1 MTHSMKRL
9 LFLLLILISFN
20 LSYAESSSVAIF
32 VYNTD
37 NSIPTNAL
45 RSQLTTSFLEGG
57 NSTYDVLDR
66 TDEILS
72 YLQQEFKYQ
81 GSGLVRDDQLTS
93 IGEHFGANYIFV
105 VAITHY
111 PQYNQYFFEGK
122 IIDIS
127 TRKVIK
133 NAQYPN
139 DNNTIVES
147 MDPQS
152 QMRVG
157 RELAKQLDLYS
168 TAQLVQQQQQKQQ
181 QAEAEKI
188 LKIGDIY
195 KTDRYHSWRI
205 GYLDG
210 TNKHG
215 IAYRVDSKSGH
226 PASSL
231 YLIDKEKT
239 PTCAQLLLLYSNR
252 KVLGLYGEYW
262 SNDLAKKMK
271 NGWGDWSDDWYY
283 TINFSNGKK
292 EQRRTNQKTQYESII
307 IIEF

>member
-1 MTHSMKRL
+1 MRRV
-9 LFLLLILISFN
+9 LFILTMLSF
-20 LSYAESSSVAIF
+20 LPIMAENASVAIF

-133 NAQYPN
+133 NSQYPN
-139 DNNTIVES
+139 DDKTKVES

-168 TAQLVQQQQQKQQ
+168 TAQLIQQQQQKQQ
-181 QAEAEKI
+181 QAEAEKL

-195 KTDRYHSWRI
+195 KTNHLYSYRI

-215 IAYRVDSKSGH
+215 IAYRVESKSTG
-226 PASSL
+226 PTAS
-231 YLIDKEKT
+231 DFFKEKV
-239 PTCAQLLLLYSNR
+239 PTCAQLMLIYPNR
-252 KVLGLYGEYW
+252 KILGLTGEYW
-262 SNDLAKKMK
+262 SDDLAKKEK
-271 NGWGDWSDDWYY
+271 NGWGDWSDNWYY

-292 EQRRTNQKTQYESII
+292 EKRRTNQETKYENIC

>member
-1 MTHSMKRL
+1 MRRV
-9 LFLLLILISFN
+9 LFILTMLSF
-20 LSYAESSSVAIF
+20 LPIMAENASVAIF

-57 NSTYDVLDR
+57 NSIYDVVDR

-72 YLQQEFKYQ
+72 YLQQELKYQ

-93 IGEHFGANYIFV
+93 IGEHFGANYICA

-133 NAQYPN
+133 NSQYPN
-139 DNNTIVES
+139 DDDPKVES

-157 RELAKQLDLYS
+157 RELAKQFDLYS
-168 TAQLVQQQQQKQQ
+168 SAQLVQQQQQKQQ
-181 QAEAEKI
+181 QSETEKVFR
-188 LKIGDIY
+188 IGDVF
-195 KTDRYHSWRI
+195 KTDGSSYRI

-210 TNKHG
+210 TFKHG
-215 IAYRVDSKSGH
+215 IAYRVMYKTDRPNTGGCR
-226 PASSL
+226 
-231 YLIDKEKT
+231 YGEKI
-239 PTCAQLLLLYSNR
+239 PTCAQLMLLYSNR
-252 KVLGLYGEYW
+252 KTLGLFGEYW
-262 SNDLAKKMK
+262 SNDIARV
-271 NGWGDWSDDWYY
+271 GYSSYCYY
-283 TINFSNGKK
+283 IINFDNGKK
-292 EQRRTNQKTQYESII
+292 RKAYAGYNNSSYENIC